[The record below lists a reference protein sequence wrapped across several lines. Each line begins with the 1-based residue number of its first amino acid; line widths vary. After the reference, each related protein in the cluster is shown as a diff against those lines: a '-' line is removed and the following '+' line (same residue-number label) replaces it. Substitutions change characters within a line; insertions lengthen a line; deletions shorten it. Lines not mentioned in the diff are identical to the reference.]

1 MRQSSRSCE
10 VALTL
15 SRGCPN
21 AVALALLSLTQWAG
35 FSAESGENA
44 ASFYVGRISSVNAWH
59 DLITAP
65 GEAEFVDA
73 FVAVAALSHVLGR
86 YHHDHLNVEAEAQV
100 GYNFGDQSHWEF
112 NAAVGPRWRE
122 FPWNET
128 LATSVA
134 FGLGLSLASETPEVE
149 VELEGDSQKLL
160 IYWSAELTVG
170 PPRSAWALLLR
181 LHHRSPGFGL
191 LADDGGMNAVALGV
205 RYAF

>member
-1 MRQSSRSCE
+1 
-10 VALTL
+10 L
-15 SRGCPN
+15 S
-21 AVALALLSLTQWAG
+21 
-35 FSAESGENA
+35 
-44 ASFYVGRISSVNAWH
+44 
-59 DLITAP
+59 
-65 GEAEFVDA
+65 
-73 FVAVAALSHVLGR
+73 
-86 YHHDHLNVEAEAQV
+86 VEAEGQV

-112 NAAVGPRWRE
+112 NLAAGPRWHE

-128 LATSVA
+128 IATSVA

-160 IYWSAELTVG
+160 IYWSAELTLG

-181 LHHRSPGFGL
+181 LHHRSAGFGL